1 MNFKD
6 LVYQEHH
13 AAVTKIVM
21 KIKSILIIIIILIS
35 PIILSAQTK
44 DLNIDQMGKHLMND
58 LYNNYH
64 PDSVALSKFC
74 KIGCVFV
81 KFKVNEQGEIA
92 NLSFSGDVD
101 STQFIIGAL
110 TKSVQSLKQDAELIN
125 FLKKSGRTIIQPF
138 MYNYQAGCNFPEAGV
153 KSNTEYFQSYL
164 YIMLDLDHSSF
175 SLFNMLKF
183 KDGNM
188 PFFDG
193 ILLPPFEVNNVV
205 MH

>member
-1 MNFKD
+1 LRRNN
-6 LVYQEHH
+6 
-13 AAVTKIVM
+13 
-21 KIKSILIIIIILIS
+21 IILILLLLVS
-35 PIILSAQTK
+35 PLILLAQTK
-44 DLNIDQMGKHLMND
+44 DLNIDQIGKHLMND

-110 TKSVQSLKQDAELIN
+110 TKAVRSLKQDAELIN

-138 MYNYQAGCNFPEAGV
+138 MYNYQA
-153 KSNTEYFQSYL
+153 
-164 YIMLDLDHSSF
+164 
-175 SLFNMLKF
+175 
-183 KDGNM
+183 
-188 PFFDG
+188 
-193 ILLPPFEVNNVV
+193 
-205 MH
+205 